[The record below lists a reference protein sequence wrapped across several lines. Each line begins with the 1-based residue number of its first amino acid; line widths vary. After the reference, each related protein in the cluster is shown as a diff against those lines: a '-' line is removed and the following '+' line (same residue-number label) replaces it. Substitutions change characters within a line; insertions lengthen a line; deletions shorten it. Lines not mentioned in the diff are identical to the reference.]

1 MMKNKISLGCN
12 YAGYD
17 FGAHYID
24 SQCFDGVLY
33 DMDAC
38 DESGN
43 LYEPLQYIPCPR
55 CNTQAWLDNFR
66 SEFIED
72 GISHGLNG
80 KPFNKIRTV
89 RIPDEIRNSPGLLRK
104 IPRLLRRGYYYGL
117 KNQH

>member
-1 MMKNKISLGCN
+1 MMKNKVALGCN

-38 DESGN
+38 DEGGN

-89 RIPDEIRNSPGLLRK
+89 HIPDEIRNSPGLLRK
-104 IPRLLRRGYYYGL
+104 INRLLRRGYYYGL